1 MTNRNREL
9 KTISKFITSETSA
22 ANFGGQV
29 PAGMKRWVTFLMCDT
44 KTVALVSNCKLY
56 FASVGVSNPTKASMI
71 ATGNRK
77 WFLSID
83 ATQLSVSTKKHPVMI
98 PPAGPD
104 PDAPLFSIAA
114 GKWMS
119 VWATITSANLFMQYF
134 DE

>member
-1 MTNRNREL
+1 MIRNIEL
-9 KTISKFITSETSA
+9 KTISKFITSETSRT
-22 ANFGGQV
+22 NFGGVV

-44 KTVALVSNCKLY
+44 KTVALASSCKLY
-56 FASVGVSNPTKASMI
+56 FASVGISNPSKASMI

-77 WFLSID
+77 WLLAIKG
-83 ATQLSVSTKKHPVMI
+83 TQLSISNKKRPVMI

-119 VWATITSANLFMQYF
+119 VWASITSANLFMQYF

>member
-1 MTNRNREL
+1 MTRNIEL
-9 KTISKFITSETSA
+9 KSISKFITSETSA

-44 KTVALVSNCKLY
+44 KTVSLASNCKIY
-56 FASVGVSNPTKASMI
+56 FASVGVSNPTKTSMI

-77 WFLSID
+77 WLLAIKG
-83 ATQLSVSTKKHPVMI
+83 TQLSISNKKRPVMI

-114 GKWMS
+114 GKWLS
-119 VWATITSANLFMQYF
+119 VWASSTSVNVFMQYF